1 MERRKPFNQLFALR
15 VVGEC
20 ILQRPGDLICAA
32 VILQEFRHHVF
43 AHQNIGQRYAAN
55 EPLPLHDETGE
66 RRHQVAHNHGFLVK
80 RRLERSRP
88 GSAEHCI
95 GGLDHAVAF
104 ADTHDHALRQTGV
117 LPRNED
123 DALTRR
129 LVRCRNKNVHVAEAM
144 QELFDGAEE
153 SWRTAFDFVNA
164 RARHDRHDWQRIFHQ
179 TIVTASAFRIRLH
192 RNHAGQGMT
201 DICCVNAGALINLL
215 LEGEDQE
222 HMVNRSADLVDALRT
237 PGPNGRA
244 HKMHGR
250 NTAAAKF
257 LLNAEVKVRRI
268 NAHKNTGA

>member
-1 MERRKPFNQLFALR
+1 M
-15 VVGEC
+15 
-20 ILQRPGDLICAA
+20 
-32 VILQEFRHHVF
+32 
-43 AHQNIGQRYAAN
+43 
-55 EPLPLHDETGE
+55 
-66 RRHQVAHNHGFLVK
+66 
-80 RRLERSRP
+80 
-88 GSAEHCI
+88 
-95 GGLDHAVAF
+95 AF
-104 ADTHDHALRQTGV
+104 ADTHDHALRQAGV

-129 LVRCRNKNVHVAEAM
+129 LVRCRDKNVHVAEAM

-153 SWRTAFDFVNA
+153 SRRTAFDFVNA
-164 RARHDRHDWQRIFHQ
+164 RAWHDRHDRQRIFHQ

-192 RNHAGQGMT
+192 RNYAGQGMA
-201 DICCVNAGALINLL
+201 DIRCVNAGALINLL

-257 LLNAEVKVRRI
+257 LLNAEIKVRCI